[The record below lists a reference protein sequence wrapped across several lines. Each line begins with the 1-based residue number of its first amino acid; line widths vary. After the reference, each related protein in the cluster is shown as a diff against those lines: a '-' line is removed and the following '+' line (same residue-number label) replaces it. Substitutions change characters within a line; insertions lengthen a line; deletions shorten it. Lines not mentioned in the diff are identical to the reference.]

1 MNDKCKVVLSSVLV
15 SQEESKYE
23 RGLIENAGFEFL
35 FVPNENEEQ
44 FKKEIVDC
52 DAVITADKKIPA
64 EYIEMMNKCKV
75 IARQG
80 IGYDSIELVRSKEK
94 GIAVCNIP
102 DYSIQE
108 VSDHT
113 MALVLALMRHIKD
126 YDRHTRS
133 GIWDIKSIHTVDGY
147 PAMRRFSTQTL
158 GIFGFG
164 KIAKLVAK
172 KARGFGF
179 RIIATD
185 PYVSQKEADEYGV
198 ELVDF
203 DTVLRESDI
212 MTINM
217 PLTAE
222 TKHKFNLE
230 TFKKMKKTAA
240 VVNTGRGPLIKE
252 DDLYVALKERI
263 ISAAAIDVTEEE
275 PLPKDH
281 KLFELN
287 NLIVTPHAAF
297 YTSDSYEEMR
307 RRACEEVIRVLNG
320 EETENRV
327 NK

>member
-1 MNDKCKVVLSSVLV
+1 MKQCKWS
-15 SQEESKYE
+15 
-23 RGLIENAGFEFL
+23 
-35 FVPNENEEQ
+35 
-44 FKKEIVDC
+44 
-52 DAVITADKKIPA
+52 
-64 EYIEMMNKCKV
+64 
-75 IARQG
+75 
-80 IGYDSIELVRSKEK
+80 
-94 GIAVCNIP
+94 
-102 DYSIQE
+102 
-108 VSDHT
+108 
-113 MALVLALMRHIKD
+113 
-126 YDRHTRS
+126 
-133 GIWDIKSIHTVDGY
+133 
-147 PAMRRFSTQTL
+147 
-158 GIFGFG
+158 
-164 KIAKLVAK
+164 
-172 KARGFGF
+172 
-179 RIIATD
+179 
-185 PYVSQKEADEYGV
+185 V

-203 DTVLRESDI
+203 DTVLKESDI

-230 TFKKMKKTAA
+230 TFKKMKKTTA

-320 EETENRV
+320 EEPENRV

>member
-133 GIWDIKSIHTVDGY
+133 GIWDRKSIHTGAGY

-320 EETENRV
+320 EEPENRV

>member
-1 MNDKCKVVLSSVLV
+1 MQSC
-15 SQEESKYE
+15 
-23 RGLIENAGFEFL
+23 
-35 FVPNENEEQ
+35 
-44 FKKEIVDC
+44 
-52 DAVITADKKIPA
+52 
-64 EYIEMMNKCKV
+64 
-75 IARQG
+75 ARRG
-80 IGYDSIELVRSKEK
+80 IGYDSILKRY
-94 GIAVCNIP
+94 P
-102 DYSIQE
+102 
-108 VSDHT
+108 DHT
-113 MALVLALMRHIKD
+113 MALVLALMRHKD
-126 YDRHTRS
+126 YDSCRN
-133 GIWDIKSIHTVDGY
+133 GIWDIKVYIVDGY
-147 PAMRRFSTQTL
+147 PAMRRISTQTL

-263 ISAAAIDVTEEE
+263 ISAAAIDVTEE
-275 PLPKDH
+275 
-281 KLFELN
+281 
-287 NLIVTPHAAF
+287 AR
-297 YTSDSYEEMR
+297 S
-307 RRACEEVIRVLNG
+307 
-320 EETENRV
+320 
-327 NK
+327 